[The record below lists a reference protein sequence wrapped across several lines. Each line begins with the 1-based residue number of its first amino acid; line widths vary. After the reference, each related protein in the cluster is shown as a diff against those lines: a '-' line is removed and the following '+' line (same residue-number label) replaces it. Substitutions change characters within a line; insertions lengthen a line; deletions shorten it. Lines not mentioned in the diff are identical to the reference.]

1 MAVVDSYGN
10 PVRSGS
16 GAAVGSL
23 YDSNNGNN
31 NTTNTG
37 RTTTTGSVVTPL
49 DLANITGGNY
59 PYNFLNIQD
68 TGGNPNTQGNTYAN
82 APSLFT
88 QSDTGAYY
96 PDSVPDTMFKG
107 LGSGL
112 TGGLTNLLLEKL
124 GGKLGKDSYLG
135 GLLDAYI
142 NFDPLGDFAEQT
154 QFGMNKESM
163 LEYKLQESSNPE
175 WATMSETERVA
186 MARSPQLTNQLT
198 YAFIAGGQGNLT
210 EAQLDSIR
218 PEGFSDEQW
227 DGLSKQMKSQL
238 SQSGSGRGVFDDG
251 SDRGDSDSDSASNN
265 SGILSSL
272 GVGTAADSSEVLA
285 NLMNGNSN
293 LSNGANMADTIS
305 DAGWLSQQ
313 YQNEFNRS
321 EMDEAGEAYWLGQ
334 LSSGA
339 KDRERVLADLRY
351 SQEGQGYTTQAEADT
366 FARQIAE
373 DSDANFIN
381 TQYNQQFGRNVGQEG
396 LDFYEN
402 QLATGAKTREQVIAE
417 LGASNEGVGNITA
430 AEAAADP
437 TLTASASRMDEIAN
451 PFDNIQAQLA
461 QYVTQNSDDESTVD
475 KTGNLSSIQA
485 LLDQFKAES
494 GGAAIPDGTGV
505 NTGNFKP
512 VTFRS
517 GTGGAALTPSGSA
530 TQLSEPYAS
539 ISDMVGQGQGLFGQ
553 ASTLAQQA
561 PDQFNYNF
569 NPEGR
574 ATELFNQRSAL
585 LEPSFA
591 QQNAR
596 AREGMFG
603 TGRLGLRLSGEG
615 LGAGS
620 GSQMMQ
626 PDALGVSNAQSQAL
640 AGLAQ
645 QSTND
650 AYNQQMQQAGLDL
663 NQFNTNQMTNQ
674 QQYANLMGTGAGM
687 FSGGLQAP
695 ALEAQLAGAPL
706 QTEALRQNYQLGL
719 LGQETARM
727 TGQAALNTS
736 NYQPNPWVT
745 GLTGIGTAYA
755 GTAGGGKAIDK
766 AGGWL
771 WNAITGG

>member
-1 MAVVDSYGN
+1 MAVVDKYGN
-10 PVRSGS
+10 AVRSGS

-23 YDSNNGNN
+23 YDSNNDNN

-107 LGSGL
+107 IGSGL

-142 NFDPLGDFAEQT
+142 NFDPLGDFAEQS

-218 PEGFSDEQW
+218 PEGYSDEQW

-238 SQSGSGRGVFDDG
+238 SQSGS
-251 SDRGDSDSDSASNN
+251 SDNDSNSGGSDSDSASNN

-321 EMDEAGEAYWLGQ
+321 EMDAAGEAYWLNELATG
-334 LSSGA
+334 S

-351 SQEGQGYTTQAEADT
+351 SQEGQDYTTQEEADT

-381 TQYNQQFGRNVGQEG
+381 TQYNQQFGRNVQAPA
-396 LDFYEN
+396 LAYYEN
-402 QLATGAKTREQVIAE
+402 KLATDEISRQHLIDILDKSG
-417 LGASNEGVGNITA
+417 EGKGYITA
-430 AEAAADP
+430 AEVAADP
-437 TLTASASRMDEIAN
+437 TLTASASRMDEVAN
-451 PFDNIQAQLA
+451 PFDKIQAQLA
-461 QYVTQNSDDESTVD
+461 QYVAQGGDGESTVD

-530 TQLSEPYAS
+530 TQLAEPYAS

-561 PDQFNYNF
+561 PDKFNYNF

-615 LGAGS
+615 LGAGM

-663 NQFNTNQMTNQ
+663 NQFNTNQMTKQ
-674 QQYANLMGTGAGM
+674 QQYANLMGTGEGM

-695 ALEAQLAGAPL
+695 ALEAMLAGAPL

-736 NYQPNPWVT
+736 NYQPNPLIT

-755 GTAGGGKAIDK
+755 GTAGGSAAIDRAVK
-766 AGGWL
+766 GLMKSLG
-771 WNAITGG
+771 IS

>member
-1 MAVVDSYGN
+1 MAVVDKYGN
-10 PVRSGS
+10 AVRSGS

-23 YDSNNGNN
+23 YDSNNDNN

-88 QSDTGAYY
+88 TSDTGAYY

-142 NFDPLGDFAEQT
+142 NFDPLGDFAEQS

-218 PEGFSDEQW
+218 PEGYSDEQW

-238 SQSGSGRGVFDDG
+238 SQSGS
-251 SDRGDSDSDSASNN
+251 SDNDSNSGDSDSDSTSNN

-321 EMDEAGEAYWLGQ
+321 ELDAAGEAYWLNELATG
-334 LSSGA
+334 S

-351 SQEGQGYTTQAEADT
+351 SQEGQDYTTQEEADT

-381 TQYNQQFGRNVGQEG
+381 TQYNQQFGRNVQAPA
-396 LDFYEN
+396 LAYYEN
-402 QLATGAKTREQVIAE
+402 KLATDEISRQHLIDI
-417 LGASNEGVGNITA
+417 LGASDEGIRNITA

-437 TLTASASRMDEIAN
+437 TLTASASRMDEVAN
-451 PFDNIQAQLA
+451 PFDKIQAQLA
-461 QYVTQNSDDESTVD
+461 QYVAQGGDGESTVD

-505 NTGNFKP
+505 NVGNFKP

-530 TQLSEPYAS
+530 TQLAEPYAS

-561 PDQFNYNF
+561 PDKFNYNF

-615 LGAGS
+615 LGAGM

-663 NQFNTNQMTNQ
+663 NQFNTNQMTKQ
-674 QQYANLMGTGAGM
+674 QQYANLMGTGEGM

-695 ALEAQLAGAPL
+695 ALEAMLAGAPL

-736 NYQPNPWVT
+736 NYQPNPLIT

-755 GTAGGGKAIDK
+755 GTAGGSAAIDRAVK
-766 AGGWL
+766 GLMKSLG
-771 WNAITGG
+771 IS

>member
-1 MAVVDSYGN
+1 MAVVDRFGN

-154 QFGMNKESM
+154 QFGMNKEAM

-251 SDRGDSDSDSASNN
+251 SDRGDSDSDSTSNN

-293 LSNGANMADTIS
+293 LSNGANMANTVN

-313 YQNEFNRS
+313 YQNLLGR
-321 EMDEAGEAYWLGQ
+321 DIGDAGLDFYTGELT
-334 LSSGA
+334 SGN
-339 KDRERVLADLRY
+339 KTREQIIADLNY
-351 SQEGQGYTTQAEADT
+351 SPEGQGYTTQAEADT
-366 FARQIAE
+366 FARQAATG
-373 DSDANFIN
+373 SDANFIN

-437 TLTASASRMDEIAN
+437 TLTASTSRMDDFAN

-461 QYVTQNSDDESTVD
+461 QYVAQGGDGEGVD

-485 LLDQFKAES
+485 LLDQYKADS

-561 PDQFNYNF
+561 PDKFNYNF
-569 NPEGR
+569 DPEGR

-603 TGRLGLRLSGEG
+603 QGRLGLRLSGEG
-615 LGAGS
+615 LGAGM

-663 NQFNTNQMTNQ
+663 NQFNTNQMTKQ
-674 QQYANLMGTGAGM
+674 QQYANLMGTGEGM

-695 ALEAQLAGAPL
+695 ALEAMLAGAPL

-736 NYQPNPWVT
+736 NYQPNPLIT

-755 GTAGGGKAIDK
+755 GTAGGSAAIDRAVK
-766 AGGWL
+766 GLMKSLG
-771 WNAITGG
+771 IS

>member
-1 MAVVDSYGN
+1 MALVDRWGN
-10 PVRSGS
+10 AVRSGS
-16 GAAVGSL
+16 GAAIGSL
-23 YDSNNGNN
+23 HDSNNNNNN

-218 PEGFSDEQW
+218 PEGYSDEQW

-238 SQSGSGRGVFDDG
+238 SQSGS
-251 SDRGDSDSDSASNN
+251 SDNDSNSGGSDSDSASNN

-293 LSNGANMADTIS
+293 LSNGANMAETIS

-313 YQNEFNRS
+313 YQNEFNRG
-321 EMDEAGEAYWLGQ
+321 EMDAAGEKYWLGQ

-339 KDRERVLADLRY
+339 KDRDRVLADLRY
-351 SQEGQGYTTQAEADT
+351 SAEGQGYTTQEEADK
-366 FARQIAE
+366 FAAQMAE
-373 DSDANFIN
+373 DSNASFIN
-381 TQYNQQFGRNVGQEG
+381 TEYNKQFGRNVQAPA
-396 LDFYEN
+396 LTYYEN
-402 QLATGAKTREQVIAE
+402 QLANNEISRQDLIDI
-417 LGASNEGVGNITA
+417 LGASDEGVGNITA
-430 AEAAADP
+430 AEAAADS
-437 TLTASASRMDEIAN
+437 TLTASASRMDDFAN
-451 PFDNIQAQLA
+451 PFDKIQAQLA
-461 QYVTQNSDDESTVD
+461 QYVAQGGDGSTGS
-475 KTGNLSSIQA
+475 TGSTNLSSIQA

-494 GGAAIPDGTGV
+494 GGAAIPDGKGV
-505 NTGNFKP
+505 NVGNFKP

-591 QQNAR
+591 QQNTR

-603 TGRLGLRLSGEG
+603 QGRLGLRLSGEG

-755 GTAGGGKAIDK
+755 GTAGGGKAIND

-771 WNAITGG
+771 YKQIFGG

>member
-1 MAVVDSYGN
+1 MAVVDRFGN

-107 LGSGL
+107 IGSGL

-251 SDRGDSDSDSASNN
+251 SDRGDSDSDSDSDSTSNN

-293 LSNGANMADTIS
+293 LSNGANMANTVN

-313 YQNEFNRS
+313 YQNLLGR
-321 EMDEAGEAYWLGQ
+321 DIGDAGLDFYTGELT
-334 LSSGA
+334 SGN
-339 KDRERVLADLRY
+339 KTREQIIADLNY
-351 SQEGQGYTTQAEADT
+351 SPEGQRYTTQAEADT

-381 TQYNQQFGRNVGQEG
+381 TQYNQQFGRNVQAPALE
-396 LDFYEN
+396 FYEN
-402 QLATGAKTREQVIAE
+402 QLANNEISRQHFIDI
-417 LGASNEGVGNITA
+417 LGASNEGVDTISA

-437 TLTASASRMDEIAN
+437 TLTASASRMDDFAN

-461 QYVTQNSDDESTVD
+461 QYVAQGGDGEGVD

-485 LLDQFKAES
+485 LLDQYKADS
-494 GGAAIPDGTGV
+494 GGAAIPSGLTSTG
-505 NTGNFKP
+505 GNFKP

-517 GTGGAALTPSGSA
+517 GTGQSALTPQGMA
-530 TQLSEPYAS
+530 TQLAEPYAN

-569 NPEGR
+569 DPEGR

-615 LGAGS
+615 LGAGM

-663 NQFNTNQMTNQ
+663 NQFNTNQMTKQ

-706 QTEALRQNYQLGL
+706 QTEALRQNYELGL
-719 LGQETARM
+719 LGQETSRI
-727 TGQAALNTS
+727 TGQAQANKA
-736 NYQPNPWVT
+736 NYQPDPWLS
-745 GLTGIGTAYA
+745 GLTSLGGSFLGTNTGAS
-755 GTAGGGKAIDK
+755 
-766 AGGWL
+766 WL
-771 WNAITGG
+771 SNLF

>member
-1 MAVVDSYGN
+1 MAVVDKYGN
-10 PVRSGS
+10 AVRSGS

-107 LGSGL
+107 IGSGL

-218 PEGFSDEQW
+218 PEGYSDEQW

-238 SQSGSGRGVFDDG
+238 SQSGS
-251 SDRGDSDSDSASNN
+251 SDNDSNSGGSDSDSASNN

-321 EMDEAGEAYWLGQ
+321 EMDAAGEAYWLGQ
-334 LSSGA
+334 LSSGK

-351 SQEGQGYTTQAEADT
+351 SAEGQGYTTQAEADK
-366 FARQIAE
+366 FATQAATGSVAR
-373 DSDANFIN
+373 DIN
-381 TQYNQQFGRNVGQEG
+381 AAYVNEFGRNMGQEG

-402 QLATGAKTREQVIAE
+402 RFATDPTYTPEQFKAE
-417 LGASNEGVGNITA
+417 LAASDEGQGYITA

-437 TLTASASRMDEIAN
+437 TLTASARPDKVAN

-505 NTGNFKP
+505 NVGNFKP

-569 NPEGR
+569 DPEGR
-574 ATELFNQRSAL
+574 STELFNQRSAL

-603 TGRLGLRLSGEG
+603 QGRLGLRLSGEG

-663 NQFNTNQMTNQ
+663 NQFNTNQMTKQ

-755 GTAGGGKAIDK
+755 GTAGGSAAIDRAVK
-766 AGGWL
+766 GLMKSLG
-771 WNAITGG
+771 IS

>member
-1 MAVVDSYGN
+1 MPSIDDG
-10 PVRSGS
+10 
-16 GAAVGSL
+16 
-23 YDSNNGNN
+23 
-31 NTTNTG
+31 
-37 RTTTTGSVVTPL
+37 
-49 DLANITGGNY
+49 
-59 PYNFLNIQD
+59 LN
-68 TGGNPNTQGNTYAN
+68 GGNPNTQGNTYAN

-88 QSDTGAYY
+88 KSDTGAYY

-107 LGSGL
+107 IGSGL
-112 TGGLTNLLLEKL
+112 TGGLTDLILEKVSEQ
-124 GGKLGKDSYLG
+124 LGKDSYLG
-135 GLLDAYI
+135 GLLDAYK
-142 NFDPLGDFAEQT
+142 NFDPIGDFAEQS

-163 LEYKLQESSNPE
+163 LEYKLQEVSNPN
-175 WATMSETERVA
+175 WSRMSETDRVA
-186 MARSPQLTNQLT
+186 MARNPQLTKQLT
-198 YAFIAGGQGNLT
+198 TAYISEGGNLT
-210 EAQLDSIR
+210 DKQLDSIR
-218 PEGFSDEQW
+218 PEGYSNKQW
-227 DGLSKQMKSQL
+227 DNLSTQMKSQL
-238 SQSGSGRGVFDDG
+238 ATVKDSGGGVFT
-251 SDRGDSDSDSASNN
+251 
-265 SGILSSL
+265 
-272 GVGTAADSSEVLA
+272 GTT
-285 NLMNGNSN
+285 
-293 LSNGANMADTIS
+293 NGANMADTIS

-321 EMDEAGEAYWLGQ
+321 EMDAAGEAYWLNE
-334 LSSGA
+334 LATGA

-351 SQEGQGYTTQAEADT
+351 SLEGQGYTTQAEADK
-366 FARQIAE
+366 FAAQAAE
-373 DSDANFIN
+373 GSDADFIN

-417 LGASNEGVGNITA
+417 LGASTEGIGNITA
-430 AEAAADP
+430 AEAAANP
-437 TLTASASRMDEIAN
+437 ALTASPSRMAEVVD
-451 PFDNIQAQLA
+451 PFNKIQEQIG
-461 QYVTQNSDDESTVD
+461 QYVSQGGSGTTGT
-475 KTGNLSSIQA
+475 TGNSENLSAIQE
-485 LLDQFKAES
+485 LLNSYKATT
-494 GGAAIPDGTGV
+494 GGAAIPSGTEGQPA
-505 NTGNFKP
+505 NFKP

-517 GTGGAALTPSGSA
+517 GTGQSALTPQGMA
-530 TQLSEPYAS
+530 TQLSEPYAN

-574 ATELFNQRSAL
+574 ATELFNQRSKL
-585 LEPSFA
+585 LEPAFA

-603 TGRLGLRLSGEG
+603 QGRLGLRLSGEG

-650 AYNQQMQQAGLDL
+650 AYNQQLQQAGLDL

-755 GTAGGGKAIDK
+755 GTAGGGKAIND

-771 WNAITGG
+771 WKAITGS

>member
-23 YDSNNGNN
+23 HDSNNGNIKTTMGAVTDGYGTDFN
-31 NTTNTG
+31 NLNSNIIKTYGTG
-37 RTTTTGSVVTPL
+37 VYGSPHET
-49 DLANITGGNY
+49 
-59 PYNFLNIQD
+59 
-68 TGGNPNTQGNTYAN
+68 NTYAA

-293 LSNGANMADTIS
+293 LSNGANMANTVN

-313 YQNEFNRS
+313 YQNLLGR
-321 EMDEAGEAYWLGQ
+321 DIGEAGLDFYTGELT
-334 LSSGA
+334 SGN
-339 KDRERVLADLRY
+339 KTREQIIADLNY
-351 SQEGQGYTTQAEADT
+351 SPEGQGYTTQAEADT
-366 FARQIAE
+366 FARQIGE

-437 TLTASASRMDEIAN
+437 TLTASASRMAEIAN

-461 QYVTQNSDDESTVD
+461 QYVAQGGDGEGVD

-485 LLDQFKAES
+485 LLDQYKADS

-591 QQNAR
+591 QQNTR

-603 TGRLGLRLSGEG
+603 QGRLGLRLSGEG

-650 AYNQQMQQAGLDL
+650 AYNQQLQRAGLDL

-695 ALEAQLAGAPL
+695 KLEAQLAGAPL

-727 TGQAALNTS
+727 TGQAALNTA
-736 NYQPNPWVT
+736 NYQPNPYYT
-745 GLTGIGTAYA
+745 ALNSIGTAYA
-755 GTAGGGKAIDK
+755 GTAGGQKAIDK
-766 AGGWL
+766 GFDWL
-771 WNAITGG
+771 YNKIF

>member
-1 MAVVDSYGN
+1 MALVDKYGN
-10 PVRSGS
+10 AVRSGS

-23 YDSNNGNN
+23 YDSNN
-31 NTTNTG
+31 NTTANTG
-37 RTTTTGSVVTPL
+37 RTTSTGSVVTSL
-49 DLANITGGNY
+49 DSANITGGNY

-82 APSLFT
+82 APSLFST
-88 QSDTGAYY
+88 SDTGAYY

-124 GGKLGKDSYLG
+124 GDKIGKDSYLG
-135 GLLDAYI
+135 GLLDAYM
-142 NFDPLGDFAEQT
+142 NFDPVGDFAEQT

-163 LEYKLQESSNPE
+163 LEYKLQESSNPD
-175 WATMSETERVA
+175 WATMSETDRVA

-210 EAQLDSIR
+210 QAQLDSIR
-218 PEGFSDEQW
+218 PEGYSDEQW

-238 SQSGSGRGVFDDG
+238 AQSGSSDNDSNSGG
-251 SDRGDSDSDSASNN
+251 SASDSASNN

-293 LSNGANMADTIS
+293 LSNGANMANTIS

-313 YQNEFNRS
+313 YQNEFNRG
-321 EMDEAGEAYWLGQ
+321 EMDEAGEAYWLNE
-334 LSSGA
+334 LSTGA

-351 SQEGQGYTTQAEADT
+351 SQEGQGYTTQAEADK
-366 FARQIAE
+366 FAAQSAE
-373 DSDANFIN
+373 GSNANFLN

-396 LDFYEN
+396 LDYYEN
-402 QLATGAKTREQVIAE
+402 QLATGAKTREQIIAE
-417 LGASNEGVGNITA
+417 LGASTEGIGNITA

-437 TLTASASRMDEIAN
+437 TLTASASRMDSVDN
-451 PFDNIQAQLA
+451 PFDNIQSQLA
-461 QYVTQNSDDESTVD
+461 QYVAQGGDGDIK

-485 LLDQFKAES
+485 LLDQFKSES
-494 GGAAIPDGTGV
+494 GGAAIPNGTGA

-574 ATELFNQRSAL
+574 ATELFNQRSKL
-585 LEPSFA
+585 LEPAFA

-603 TGRLGLRLSGEG
+603 QGRLGLRLSGEG
-615 LGAGS
+615 LGAGM

-640 AGLAQ
+640 AGLAA

-650 AYNQQMQQAGLDL
+650 AYGQQMQQAGLDL

-674 QQYANLMGTGAGM
+674 QQYSNLMGTGAGM

-755 GTAGGGKAIDK
+755 GTAGGGKAIND

-771 WNAITGG
+771 YKQIFG

>member
-1 MAVVDSYGN
+1 MAVVDKYGN
-10 PVRSGS
+10 AVRSGS

-23 YDSNNGNN
+23 YDSNNNNN

-88 QSDTGAYY
+88 TSDTGAYY

-218 PEGFSDEQW
+218 PEGYSDEQW

-238 SQSGSGRGVFDDG
+238 SQSGS
-251 SDRGDSDSDSASNN
+251 SDNDSNSGNSDSDSASNN

-293 LSNGANMADTIS
+293 LSNGANMANTVN

-321 EMDEAGEAYWLGQ
+321 EMDAAGEAYWLNE
-334 LSSGA
+334 LATGA
-339 KDRERVLADLRY
+339 KTRERVLADLRY
-351 SQEGQGYTTQAEADT
+351 SQEGQDYTTQAEADT
-366 FARQIAE
+366 FARQAATGSVAR
-373 DSDANFIN
+373 DIN
-381 TQYNQQFGRNVGQEG
+381 AAYVNEFGRNMGQEG
-396 LDFYEN
+396 LAFYEN
-402 QLATGAKTREQVIAE
+402 KFATDPTYTPEQFKAE
-417 LGASNEGVGNITA
+417 LAASDEGQGYITA

-437 TLTASASRMDEIAN
+437 TLTASASRMNEIAN

-461 QYVTQNSDDESTVD
+461 QYVAQGGDGEGVD
-475 KTGNLSSIQA
+475 KNANVSSIQA
-485 LLDQFKAES
+485 LLDQYKADS

-591 QQNAR
+591 QQNTR

-603 TGRLGLRLSGEG
+603 QGRLGLRLSGEG
-615 LGAGS
+615 LGAGM

-736 NYQPNPWVT
+736 NYQPNPWIT
-745 GLTGIGTAYA
+745 GLTGLGTAYA
-755 GTAGGGKAIDK
+755 GTAGGGQAISD

-771 WNAITGG
+771 YKQIFGS

>member
-293 LSNGANMADTIS
+293 LSNGANMADTTS

-313 YQNEFNRS
+313 YQNLLGR
-321 EMDEAGEAYWLGQ
+321 DIGEAGLDFYTGELT
-334 LSSGA
+334 SGN
-339 KDRERVLADLRY
+339 KTREQIIADLNY
-351 SQEGQGYTTQAEADT
+351 SPEGQRYTTQAEADT

-373 DSDANFIN
+373 DS
-381 TQYNQQFGRNVGQEG
+381 
-396 LDFYEN
+396 DFYEN

-437 TLTASASRMDEIAN
+437 TLTASASRMDDFAN

-475 KTGNLSSIQA
+475 KTGNLSSIQS

-591 QQNAR
+591 QQNTR

-650 AYNQQMQQAGLDL
+650 AYNQQMQQAGLDF
-663 NQFNTNQMTNQ
+663 NQFNTNQMTKQ
-674 QQYANLMGTGAGM
+674 QQYTNLMGTGAGM